1 MEQKPS
7 HNNPLTKELEKLDVS
22 EHKSVTE
29 VKRIEKKLDILTLIL
44 ISFAILII
52 VNVIFLMLVNSD
64 LSVIKSDLNL
74 INSSL
79 QNISKNVGALQTQGN
94 LELYLSLIAIILSI
108 ISIIYSFTINENS
121 NLIKNKKKHEHKN

>member
-108 ISIIYSFTINENS
+108 IYSFTINENS